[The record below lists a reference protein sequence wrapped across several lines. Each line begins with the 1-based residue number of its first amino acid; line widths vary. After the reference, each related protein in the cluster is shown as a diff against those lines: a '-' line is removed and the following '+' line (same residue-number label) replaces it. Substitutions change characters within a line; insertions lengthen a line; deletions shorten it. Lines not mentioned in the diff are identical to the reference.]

1 MNGLPTII
9 VPYLGPATDPNYQD
23 IFVALRPETNGV
35 LVESTMLKVLKST
48 EKYCSAMKLIYMAN
62 FPGEF
67 IVKNN
72 IIEQYYALKLHFAVM
87 GREAFTPAMIT
98 SFENYFHRSFENS
111 EIIGAFQ
118 ALKIFDISAEELFH
132 LWVSKNSV
140 CTINGQSVK
149 HIRGMYVIN
158 YDIPAIIHKNNQGTD
173 IAVMAFRTNLNNTNI
188 EQLFRSMH
196 GALIKAGVVAPL
208 CNMSRA
214 FHYSK
219 SPLEQILD
227 GIAYLHTQDRRR
239 IGLNDFT
246 CARYLMEQGIDAA
259 VICGILMNPTV
270 ALPSSYGEPM
280 AGYGEP
286 MAGAGGQAA
295 TVAAAY
301 GDSVGEPSVP
311 YGVSVGASVGGAAK
325 EVNLFQYT
333 VGMSYAELAQVLP
346 RILYQV
352 MIVHHGPLFKSL
364 CPCFSGKPKVQ
375 KTAALTPAQSRRCN
389 SIDSHSR

>member
-9 VPYLGPATDPNYQD
+9 VPYPGPATDPNYQD

-48 EKYCSAMKLIYMAN
+48 EKYCSAMELIYMAN

-98 SFENYFHRSFENS
+98 SFENYFHRSFEDS

-118 ALKIFDISAEELFH
+118 ALKIFDISAEELFS

-173 IAVMAFRTNLNNTNI
+173 IAVMAFRTALNNTNL

-196 GALIKAGVVAPL
+196 DALIKVGIVRSRYD
-208 CNMSRA
+208 MSRA

-219 SPLEQILD
+219 GPLEQILD

-246 CARYLMEQGIDAA
+246 CARYLMDQGVDAA
-259 VICGILMNPTV
+259 FICGILMNPTV
-270 ALPSSYGEPM
+270 ALPFVD
-280 AGYGEP
+280 
-286 MAGAGGQAA
+286 GGQAA
-295 TVAAAY
+295 RAAAY
-301 GDSVGEPSVP
+301 GNLVGEPSVP
-311 YGVSVGASVGGAAK
+311 YGASVDASVGGAAK

-333 VGMSYAELAQVLP
+333 VGMSYAELARILP

-375 KTAALTPAQSRRCN
+375 KKAAISPAQSPQM
-389 SIDSHSR
+389 